1 MNNKVMKHIACMV
14 CMAAALAACE
24 MPSVRPASKGVW
36 DSVLVAAHIVNHGQY
51 YPNIGCNVLSVDM
64 LSRGLEF
71 DSLYHISGSGVNL
84 YLSDVFVPL
93 GDTVPASGIYTI
105 DTTAA
110 AARFGRSSPTSA
122 AAYTIVPATD
132 FRPGMT
138 GAYLLRIDNGAIRD
152 TMLFSGGEMTVT
164 QWADSL
170 MMQFALRDEEQ
181 NEYRAVCVTRM

>member
-1 MNNKVMKHIACMV
+1 MNNKLMKHIACMV

-110 AARFGRSSPTSA
+110 A
-122 AAYTIVPATD
+122 YTIVPATD